1 MGHALARF
9 RANTERWYVAYL
21 LIGAATGVTDIFLPL
36 LVSRSGDAAHVGI
49 VIAAIGLGGLTAAL
63 WGDLADRLGRH
74 RGLFAGWSVIAA
86 LAVAAC
92 GATISIPAWIGLAFL
107 LGMGA
112 AATNTVASLFVVE
125 RHPQPEWDARIGYL
139 QTFYNA
145 GLVVGLLVAG
155 ALSQVPLVVGLVVS
169 AAAHLV
175 AGLLGWAMCPAPP
188 SPGAADMRTV
198 ATTWASRRAARRE
211 RRRAALARLQLRVS
225 QVQWAPL
232 SPLRLV
238 HAPRPATLAHLRSA
252 ARSPLGLFLLMWVAS
267 TLGTNA
273 VSTLYPLVLQQVYGV
288 APGPASFALAAAT
301 GVGLAIY
308 PRTSLLT
315 GRIGSVRVLQLALA
329 ARLVTF
335 AVLIA
340 LVGAAFAGRE
350 ALVLIGFV
358 LIELAWPAMS
368 VSSALLTSE
377 LSLDDEGK
385 GMGLYNT
392 AAAFA
397 GLGGAVL
404 GGWLAARTGYAA
416 TLWLAA
422 VTLVAGLVLT
432 IFLRAAS
439 QRTVPPPLASTPH

>member
-1 MGHALARF
+1 VEHALARF
-9 RANTERWYVAYL
+9 RAYTERWYIAYL
-21 LIGAATGVTDIFLPL
+21 LFGASTGVTDIFLPL
-36 LVSRSGDAAHVGI
+36 LVSRAGDASHVGM

-74 RGLFAGWSVIAA
+74 RGLFVGWSAIAA

-92 GATISIPAWIGLAFL
+92 GATTSTPAWIGLAFL
-107 LGMGA
+107 LGMAA
-112 AATNTVASLFVVE
+112 AATNTVASLLVVE

-145 GLVVGLLVAG
+145 GIVAGLVTAG
-155 ALSQVPLVVGLVVS
+155 ALSQLPLGIGLVVA
-169 AAAHLV
+169 AAAHAA
-175 AGLLGWAMCPAPP
+175 AGLVGWVMCPAP
-188 SPGAADMRTV
+188 SRPGAEDTGAV
-198 ATTWASRRAARRE
+198 PATWASRRAERQA
-211 RRRAALARLQLRVS
+211 RRRAALARLRLRVS

-232 SPLRLV
+232 SPLGLV
-238 HAPRPATLAHLRSA
+238 HAPRPATLAHLRA
-252 ARSPLGLFLLMWVAS
+252 AVRSPFGLFLLMWVVCN
-267 TLGTNA
+267 LGTNA

-288 APGPASFALAAAT
+288 AAGPASFALAAAT
-301 GVGLAIY
+301 GIGLVIY

-315 GRIGSVRVLQLALA
+315 NRFGGVRVLQVALG
-329 ARLVTF
+329 ARLLTF
-335 AVLIA
+335 AVLIV
-340 LVGAAFAGRE
+340 LVGATFAGRE
-350 ALVLIGFV
+350 AAVLLAFV

-404 GGWLAARTGYAA
+404 GGWVAARAGYAS

-422 VTLVAGLVLT
+422 IALAAGLLLT
-432 IFLRAAS
+432 AFLRAAS
-439 QRTVPPPLASTPH
+439 QRTAAPPASAPQ